1 MSHLAIS
8 CDHNCTDSSSAVK
21 MRKIFEVSRI
31 VHRDALD
38 VYLHPNTARIVCK
51 VTFSMSDIFF
61 HAAYLL

>member
-1 MSHLAIS
+1 
-8 CDHNCTDSSSAVK
+8 

-38 VYLHPNTARIVCK
+38 VYLHPNTAGIVCK